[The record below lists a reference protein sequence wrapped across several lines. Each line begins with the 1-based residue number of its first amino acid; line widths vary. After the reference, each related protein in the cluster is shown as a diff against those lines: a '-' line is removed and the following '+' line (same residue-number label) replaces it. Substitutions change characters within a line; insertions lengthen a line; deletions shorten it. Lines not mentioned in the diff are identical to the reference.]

1 MVRISNKDII
11 GAVAGNIYRMHPYH
25 MPEGIDKIMGHLNK
39 VIDESPDCG
48 GRVDDTFKLFEFEDF
63 KVFKKWLK
71 DILEQVPEY
80 HELNV
85 SRKLKERGVKSGDPE
100 NSGFVFTSRYDASGL
115 ATRYTDFIDLD
126 ALIGNI
132 AYDIDKMGQIN
143 DDCFLC
149 KYAKSYGSMEPGD
162 KRCEKCICNPNI
174 RYERETHPMALKPK
188 NEWTEE
194 EIKQYSLN

>member
-1 MVRISNKDII
+1 MVRISNNEII
-11 GAVAGNIYRMHPYH
+11 GAVASNIYRMHPYH

-39 VIDESPDCG
+39 VIDETPDCS

-63 KVFKKWLK
+63 KAFKNWLK

-85 SRKLKERGVKSGDPE
+85 SRKLKEKGVKPGDPE
-100 NSGFVFTSRYDASGL
+100 NSGFVFTSRYDATGL
-115 ATRYTDFIDLD
+115 DTRYTNFIDLD

-132 AYDIDKMGQIN
+132 VYEIDKSQQIKE
-143 DDCFLC
+143 DCFLC
-149 KYAKSYGSMEPGD
+149 KYAKKYGSMQPGD
-162 KRCEKCICNPNI
+162 ERCKKCICNPDI
-174 RYERETHPMALKPK
+174 RYEREPHPMSLKPK

-194 EIKQYSLN
+194 EIKLYSLH

>member
-85 SRKLKERGVKSGDPE
+85 SRKLKKRGVKSGDPE

-162 KRCEKCICNPNI
+162 ERCEKCICNPNI

>member
-1 MVRISNKDII
+1 MVRISNREII

-39 VIDESPDCG
+39 VIDESPDCS

-85 SRKLKERGVKSGDPE
+85 SRKLKEKGVKSGDPE

-132 AYDIDKMGQIN
+132 LYDIDKMQQIT

-149 KYAKSYGSMEPGD
+149 KYAESYGSMKPGNE
-162 KRCEKCICNPNI
+162 RCKKCICNPDI
-174 RYERETHPMALKPK
+174 GYERETHPMALKPK

-194 EIKQYSLN
+194 EIKLYSLN

>member
-63 KVFKKWLK
+63 KAFKKWLK

-126 ALIGNI
+126 AWGRGISGCLFV
-132 AYDIDKMGQIN
+132 DH
-143 DDCFLC
+143 C
-149 KYAKSYGSMEPGD
+149 
-162 KRCEKCICNPNI
+162 
-174 RYERETHPMALKPK
+174 
-188 NEWTEE
+188 
-194 EIKQYSLN
+194 

>member
-132 AYDIDKMGQIN
+132 AYDINKMGQIN

>member
-25 MPEGIDKIMGHLNK
+25 MPEGIDKIMGYLNK

-194 EIKQYSLN
+194 EIKLYSLN

>member
-39 VIDESPDCG
+39 VIDESPDCA

-71 DILEQVPEY
+71 NILEQVPEY

-162 KRCEKCICNPNI
+162 NRCEKCICNPNI

-194 EIKQYSLN
+194 EIKLYSLN

>member
-1 MVRISNKDII
+1 M
-11 GAVAGNIYRMHPYH
+11 
-25 MPEGIDKIMGHLNK
+25 
-39 VIDESPDCG
+39 
-48 GRVDDTFKLFEFEDF
+48 
-63 KVFKKWLK
+63 
-71 DILEQVPEY
+71 
-80 HELNV
+80 NV
-85 SRKLKERGVKSGDPE
+85 SRELKEKGVKSGDPE

-126 ALIGNI
+126 ALIRNI
-132 AYDIDKMGQIN
+132 VHDIDKMGQIN

-188 NEWTEE
+188 NEWTPD
-194 EIKQYSLN
+194 EIEQYSLS

>member
-25 MPEGIDKIMGHLNK
+25 MPEGIDKIMGYLNK

-85 SRKLKERGVKSGDPE
+85 SRKLKEQGVKSGDPE

-194 EIKQYSLN
+194 EIKLYSLN